1 MIVPDPMLLAQENNN
16 RQAKVEAE
24 VEAWEELCPGLDRN
38 MAVPRHL
45 NP

>member
-1 MIVPDPMLLAQENNN
+1 VVQILLARENNN

-24 VEAWEELCPGLDRN
+24 VEAWEELGPGLDRN
-38 MAVPRHL
+38 IVVPRYL